1 MDCLRKKDGLLP
13 SFFAPTRCMSA
24 AALSAAVDTTKL
36 IGDHTHSQAEPT
48 KKKDAPK
55 TPAALRERGSGG
67 EGLLS
72 EKPPLPQNLQ
82 HLPRNL
88 QFRKKKGT
96 MELFIWHHLFQTVD
110 EEVLQWSST
119 CS

>member
-1 MDCLRKKDGLLP
+1 MAVFLNRNKRPKA
-13 SFFAPTRCMSA
+13 APIE
-24 AALSAAVDTTKL
+24 V
-36 IGDHTHSQAEPT
+36 AE
-48 KKKDAPK
+48 
-55 TPAALRERGSGG
+55 
-67 EGLLS
+67 LLS

-88 QFRKKKGT
+88 QFQEKKGT